1 MSRPSA
7 SDLVAASRAYLGTP
21 FRHQGRRSGLDCLGL
36 VSVAHRD
43 AGLRVLD
50 RTDYGRLPDLARMK
64 AALDGQLVRLTRTT
78 PLAAGMVALFEER
91 LRPAH
96 YPVWLHLGLMTGPA
110 SFIHARG
117 PEELGPGV
125 VEHRLDEQSWAP
137 RLLGLWRH
145 PDLGE
150 G

>member
-7 SDLVAASRAYLGTP
+7 SDLVAAARAYLGTQ

-36 VSVAHRD
+36 VAVAHRD
-43 AGLRVLD
+43 AGFRVVD
-50 RTDYGRLPDLARMK
+50 RTDYGRLPDLGRMK
-64 AALDGQLVRLTRTT
+64 AALDGQLVRLKRAT

-96 YPVWLHLGLMTGPA
+96 YPVWLHLGLMTEA
-110 SFIHARG
+110 QSVIHARG
-117 PEELGPGV
+117 PEGLGPGV
-125 VEHRLDEQSWAP
+125 VEHRLDDQSWAP
-137 RLLGLWRH
+137 RLIGLWHH
-145 PDLGE
+145 PDLAE